1 MNIRIL
7 KERLAAL
14 YDPDELVDVLGVT
27 TEELLEAFEDV
38 VWAKRRLFPEVDDI
52 EEDEIDD

>member
-1 MNIRIL
+1 MNIKIL
-7 KERLAAL
+7 KERLAEL

-27 TEELLEAFEDV
+27 TEELLEAFEEI